1 MVHPK
6 GQLRGDQGVTKGTT
20 KGLPGGK
27 VKGYASESAEPHMP
41 LASNCACILY
51 NDAWPPHRP
60 IIHTPTSTY
69 IPLDVY
75 YTPIATQLCMVACA
89 DLPLD
94 LKYAVWAE
102 SKEWASSQ
110 WPLSVV
116 EGPISNM
123 MV

>member
-1 MVHPK
+1 MPSDVDSPSCLRYVQSFLL
-6 GQLRGDQGVTKGTT
+6 QLSVTHIV
-20 KGLPGGK
+20 LVSLSLGK
-27 VKGYASESAEPHMP
+27 
-41 LASNCACILY
+41 Y
-51 NDAWPPHRP
+51 NVDVDSPSRLSLSFITWPPHRP

-69 IPLDVY
+69 IPLDVD
-75 YTPIATQLCMVACA
+75 YTPIATHLCMVACA
-89 DLPLD
+89 DLPHD

-116 EGPISNM
+116 EGPISSM